1 MACKHE
7 IIAGHSILE
16 ICNLEKLILSHDRWN
31 MLLIVNFEA
40 TVGIFFDEKS
50 ITFPKL
56 LVES

>member
-1 MACKHE
+1 MACKHD

-40 TVGIFFDEKS
+40 TVDIFFDEKS